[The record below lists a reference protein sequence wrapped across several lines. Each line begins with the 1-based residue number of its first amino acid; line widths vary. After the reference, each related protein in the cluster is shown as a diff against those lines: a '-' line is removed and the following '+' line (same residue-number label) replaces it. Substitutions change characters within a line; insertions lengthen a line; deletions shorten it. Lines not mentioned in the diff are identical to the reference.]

1 MSIGNPAGIGKGTG
15 FGLRERDRDGIG
27 LGHYQLR
34 ASYTWCLFF
43 YLGPFLGDWIKH
55 FDCLE
60 KRASVVSS
68 ASVDFPVE
76 GGHA

>member
-1 MSIGNPAGIGKGTG
+1 MTYVNDDKSKVVLVSDG
-15 FGLRERDRDGIG
+15 FCKPPFGWVTVRGV
-27 LGHYQLR
+27 Y
-34 ASYTWCLFF
+34 FF